1 MWLLMVLM
9 LLIVPSLSDREGGSE
24 ARRVMLGEN
33 LLFEQNLP
41 PVTPVL
47 VTLSFLVDLL
57 DWVMMG
63 AMVLSLRVPP

>member
-1 MWLLMVLM
+1 
-9 LLIVPSLSDREGGSE
+9 
-24 ARRVMLGEN
+24 VMLGEN

-47 VTLSFLVDLL
+47 VTLSFLVNLL